1 MDGARSGDTTDTL
14 HTWPRT
20 LRRVSER
27 THASS
32 PTFAPFSACAFESC
46 SLYRYAVTCE
56 RVVRSVCYRPAPI
69 PCRTRTTHFR
79 HLNRSYQLP
88 ICRVPNLDIKTPQEV
103 VRSRAD
109 TPCVVACGL
118 PRVRYAAL
126 AATSVA
132 ASGGADVDVRRPHA
146 ATFAISTLV
155 NVYCKQG

>member
-1 MDGARSGDTTDTL
+1 MNVWCVVFVTGQAQYPVERVLLTSGILT
-14 HTWPRT
+14 
-20 LRRVSER
+20 
-27 THASS
+27 A
-32 PTFAPFSACAFESC
+32 AINC
-46 SLYRYAVTCE
+46 RYAAL
-56 RVVRSVCYRPAPI
+56 RNAG
-69 PCRTRTTHFR
+69 
-79 HLNRSYQLP
+79 
-88 ICRVPNLDIKTPQEV
+88 VPNLDIKTPQEV